1 MEKKI
6 RIRAPKPLR
15 GFKQYQA
22 LFGVVEVNK
31 EFVKTWTYEVPES
44 EVTEAI
50 RLGGEIE

>member
-15 GFKQYQA
+15 GFRQYQV
-22 LFGVVEVNK
+22 LFNVIEVNRK
-31 EFVKTWTYEVPES
+31 FVRTWTYMVPEEKVS
-44 EVTEAI
+44 EAI